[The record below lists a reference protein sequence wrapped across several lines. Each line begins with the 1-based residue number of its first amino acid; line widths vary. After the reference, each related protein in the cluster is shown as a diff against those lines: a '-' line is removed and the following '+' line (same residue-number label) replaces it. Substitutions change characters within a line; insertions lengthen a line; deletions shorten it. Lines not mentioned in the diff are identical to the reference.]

1 MKFNNKVVLVTG
13 AARGIGRTIAQQ
25 FAEQGAQVALHYNSN
40 QSGGTIKKCVNEE
53 GGVAFRLE
61 A

>member
-1 MKFNNKVVLVTG
+1 MCAFYHEADSNARLDTKDIVLRAGKFWIG
-13 AARGIGRTIAQQ
+13 ANR
-25 FAEQGAQVALHYNSN
+25 
-40 QSGGTIKKCVNEE
+40 GTIKKCVNEE

>member
-1 MKFNNKVVLVTG
+1 MTCFMPFAKVNGIDLRYEVYG
-13 AARGIGRTIAQQ
+13 RGPAVM
-25 FAEQGAQVALHYNSN
+25 F
-40 QSGGTIKKCVNEE
+40 GGTIKKCVNEE

>member
-1 MKFNNKVVLVTG
+1 VV
-13 AARGIGRTIAQQ
+13 
-25 FAEQGAQVALHYNSN
+25 FAPGSNPDINQVNVQNRVS
-40 QSGGTIKKCVNEE
+40 QGGTIKKCVNEE